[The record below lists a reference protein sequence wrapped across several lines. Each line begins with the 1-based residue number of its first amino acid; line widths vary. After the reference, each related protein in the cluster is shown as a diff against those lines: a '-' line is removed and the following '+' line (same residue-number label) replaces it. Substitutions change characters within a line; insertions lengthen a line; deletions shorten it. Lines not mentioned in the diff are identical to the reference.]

1 MDMIGHPEIRYVVP
15 PVDMNG
21 VATGHAPRKRHDVDC
36 GHFTFDGD
44 TVLGSPQ
51 LATEEQMRDVPP
63 CRDCVSRTASAE
75 RESQARAPPAPPPG
89 RCARPAL
96 SPRPP
101 STAHAIPATENL
113 WEPMDALKI
122 RF

>member
-75 RESQARAPPAPPPG
+75 RESQARGSAGPTGPLCPT
-89 RCARPAL
+89 CFV
-96 SPRPP
+96 
-101 STAHAIPATENL
+101 STPLNGTC
-113 WEPMDALKI
+113 DTCD
-122 RF
+122 